1 MKKIKVGTIGL
12 SYNHRKNFFGL
23 VFIEVTYYKVLDW
36 ISPYRI
42 LMRSDRL
49 KKLLAH
55 PIMKNIH
62 YAPFQRK
69 VDLFHFF
76 NALSISNTP
85 WITTFETSL
94 PRWGMDKFGLN
105 LIASDSCKKIVAMS
119 SCAKDIMLKKIEEGF
134 PEYLQIISDKV
145 TVIHPSQSGN
155 LNSWKEKG
163 VNVSDKLIFTL
174 TGNDFFRKGGA
185 EVLRVFERLIEAGS
199 NVELRIIS
207 NLKFGDYASQ
217 SSQSDQV
224 WALQVISRYPDQIFH
239 YQNIPNTEVLELLK
253 STHIGLLPTY
263 ADTYGY
269 SVLEYQ
275 SLSCPVISTN
285 IRALPEINS
294 NEKGWVI
301 EVPKDE
307 YGEGLFREKE
317 EREKLSKIIEEGLE
331 KAIREIIA
339 DRSSI
344 SIKGEKALQGLK
356 KKNDPEK
363 NGEAY
368 LEIYK
373 TALNRHCED

>member
-1 MKKIKVGTIGL
+1 M

-23 VFIEVTYYKVLDW
+23 VDNEVSYSTVLDM
-36 ISPYRI
+36 ISPYR
-42 LMRSDRL
+42 LMMRSSRL

-55 PIMKNIH
+55 PILKNIH

-76 NALSISNTP
+76 NALSLSNTA

-105 LIASDSCKKIVAMS
+105 LIASDSCIRIVAMS
-119 SCAKDIMLKKIEEGF
+119 NCAKGIMLKRIEEGF
-134 PEYLQIISDKV
+134 PEYLQTISNKL

-155 LNSWKEKG
+155 LASWKEKG
-163 VNVSDKLIFTL
+163 VSISDKLVFTL

-185 EVLRVFERLIEAGS
+185 EVLRVFKRLIDHGA

-207 NLKFGDYASQ
+207 NLKFGDYASYT
-217 SSQSDQV
+217 SQADQA
-224 WALQVISRYPDQIFH
+224 WALQVISSYPDQIFH
-239 YQNIPNTEVLELLK
+239 YQNIPNTKVLELLK
-253 STHIGLLPTY
+253 STHVGLLPTY

-275 SLSCPVISTN
+275 SMACPVISTN

-307 YGEGLFREKE
+307 YGEGLFRKNE
-317 EREKLSKIIEEGLE
+317 ERELLSRIIEEGLE
-331 KAIREIIA
+331 KAINEIIA
-339 DRSSI
+339 DASII

-356 KKNDPEK
+356 EKNNPER

-368 LEIYK
+368 LEMYEK
-373 TALNRHCED
+373 ALNRH